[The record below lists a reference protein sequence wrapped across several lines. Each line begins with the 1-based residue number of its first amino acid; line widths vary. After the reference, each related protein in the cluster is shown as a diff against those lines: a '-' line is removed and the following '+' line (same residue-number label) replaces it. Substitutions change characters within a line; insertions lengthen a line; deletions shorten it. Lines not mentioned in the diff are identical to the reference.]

1 MDWSRSNAIGLARA
15 TCVHCQGAGTRLVR
29 RDKEVPCYC
38 VFRGIFR
45 ACYNRFRECVEL
57 GAHTST
63 VSWDHLGGR
72 DGRRSYSRKKE
83 EYAADFCLVTR
94 RILSESEYTLFRY
107 HFLLGADWR
116 LCCRQLKIDRGT
128 FFHEVYRIEQLLGR
142 RFADL
147 KPYAL
152 YPVSEYFAGVINKAQ
167 PGLEEEEEPL
177 ELPLS
182 A

>member
-1 MDWSRSNAIGLARA
+1 
-15 TCVHCQGAGTRLVR
+15 
-29 RDKEVPCYC
+29 
-38 VFRGIFR
+38 
-45 ACYNRFRECVEL
+45 L

-94 RILSESEYTLFRY
+94 RVLTEPEYTLFRY

-167 PGLEEEEEPL
+167 PGLEEEEAEEELL

>member
-1 MDWSRSNAIGLARA
+1 MDWSRSNSIGLARA
-15 TCVHCQGAGTRLVR
+15 ACVYCGGAGTRTVR
-29 RDKEVPCYC
+29 RDKETPCCC
-38 VFRGIFR
+38 VLRGIFR
-45 ACYNRFRECVEL
+45 VCYNRFRECVEL

-63 VSWDHLGGR
+63 VSWDHLGGK

-83 EYAADFCLVTR
+83 EYAADFCLVSR
-94 RILSESEYTLFRY
+94 RLLNDSDYRLFRY

-116 LCCRQLKIDRGT
+116 LCCRQLNMDRGT

-142 RFADL
+142 GFAEVE
-147 KPYAL
+147 PYPL
-152 YPVSEYFAGVINKAQ
+152 YPIREYFAGVVNKAQ
-167 PGLEEEEEPL
+167 PGLEEEEPL